1 MCGMSQP
8 PNNRS
13 SATPPARPDASMSLL
28 THVMD
33 HGLDEGYAQATAQ
46 RRADGT
52 AGLPRTL
59 KAKLG
64 LAAGLVIAA
73 MVVTLGAA
81 QARVSA
87 PVLAKERQELIDR
100 VKRADEHADGV
111 ERDIERLRGTVAD
124 RQRAALKQQGGGDEG
139 QLVGLLSGATEV
151 RGPGVKLV
159 VDDAKGSSSGGG
171 GGPRE
176 SAGFSDTGR
185 VRDRD
190 MQRIVNGLWQSGA
203 EAVSINGQR
212 LTALS
217 AIRAAGD
224 AILVDN
230 KPLVPPYEVLAI
242 GDKKRLGPT
251 FQNSADGQ
259 YLHVLQESYGIRY
272 GLTAENDVRLL
283 YRREPDRTDSYS
295 RRAEEGCIVIA
306 VLGLVA
312 GVVAGLLVR
321 PEVLGRGGAL
331 SADRRGG
338 GAGRGVRRSA
348 RDAGRHLRG
357 QGLRGVVP
365 VERGGRRVDRLPR

>member
-8 PNNRS
+8 PNDRS

-33 HGLDEGYAQATAQ
+33 HSLDEGYAEATA
-46 RRADGT
+46 RRQADGT

-59 KAKLG
+59 KAKLA
-64 LAAGLVIAA
+64 LAAGLVLAA

-81 QARVSA
+81 QARIAA
-87 PVLAKERQELIDR
+87 PVLAKEREELIDR
-100 VKRADEHADGV
+100 VERADGHANGL
-111 ERDIERLRGTVAD
+111 ERDIERLRTEVAD
-124 RQRAALKQQGGGDEG
+124 RQAEALKQHGGDQG
-139 QLVGLLSGATEV
+139 RLVALLSGATEV

-159 VDDAKGSSSGGG
+159 VDDAKGAAAGG

-190 MQRIVNGLWQSGA
+190 MQRIVNGLWQAGA

-230 KPLVPPYEVLAI
+230 KPLVPPYEILAV
-242 GDKKRLGPT
+242 GDKKRLGTT
-251 FQNSADGQ
+251 FQDSVDGQ

-272 GLTAENDVRLL
+272 TLSAVDEVRVPAASSLTVRTATAE
-283 YRREPDRTDSYS
+283 EPKK
-295 RRAEEGCIVIA
+295 
-306 VLGLVA
+306 
-312 GVVAGLLVR
+312 
-321 PEVLGRGGAL
+321 GA
-331 SADRRGG
+331 S
-338 GAGRGVRRSA
+338 
-348 RDAGRHLRG
+348 
-357 QGLRGVVP
+357 
-365 VERGGRRVDRLPR
+365 